1 MAICAL
7 GYLGV
12 RSGRLD
18 DWADFAEKFLGM
30 QKVDRGPGALSFRMD
45 DRKQRLV
52 VSGGTD
58 AVPGGTDAVPGG
70 TDAVPGGTD
79 AVLGGTDGTDGLAFM
94 GWEVD
99 HKDDLQAYAA
109 RLDRAGVAVTLAPSV
124 LADRRFVG
132 EMIYFHDPA
141 GNRIELFTDPMIDN
155 EPFTPGR
162 PHSGFKTGPC
172 GMGHAV
178 LHVKDANSLVPFYR
192 DLLDFKL
199 SDFGLKPIPLYFF
212 HVNGRHH
219 SFALIGSGKAGFHHF
234 MIEFGT
240 LDDVGQ
246 GYDLAKLRD
255 DGIAY
260 SLGRHTNDWMTSF
273 YAHTPSGFFVENGWG
288 GRIIDPA
295 AWEPHETDTG
305 PSFWGHERYCL
316 PEEERAKFRK
326 MRLDLAARGRQ
337 GPPIVDCPWLY
348 GQLGKTS

>member
-12 RSGRLD
+12 RSDRIE
-18 DWADFAEKFLGM
+18 DWADFAEKLLGM
-30 QKVDRGPGALSFRMD
+30 QKVDRGSGALCFRMD

-52 VSGGTD
+52 VSGET
-58 AVPGGTDAVPGG
+58 GGASVEANGASAEAP
-70 TDAVPGGTD
+70 
-79 AVLGGTDGTDGLAFM
+79 DGTEGLAFM
-94 GWEVD
+94 GWEVE
-99 HKDDLQAYAA
+99 HKDDLQAYAT
-109 RLDRAGVAVTLAPSV
+109 RLDRADVRVTLAPST

-132 EMIYFHDPA
+132 EMIVFHDPA
-141 GNRIELFTDPMIDN
+141 GNRIELFADPMIDSQ
-155 EPFTPGR
+155 PFTPGR
-162 PHSGFKTGPC
+162 PHSGFKTGPF

-178 LHVKDANSLVPFYR
+178 LHVRDANSLVPFYR
-192 DLLDFKL
+192 DLLDFRL

-219 SFALIGSGKAGFHHF
+219 SFALIGSGQSGFHHF
-234 MIEFGT
+234 MVEFGT

-246 GYDLAKLRD
+246 GYDLAQQRD
-255 DGIAY
+255 NAIAY

-288 GRIIDPA
+288 GRIIDPMS
-295 AWEPHETDTG
+295 WEAHETDTG

-316 PEEERAKFRK
+316 PEEERAKFRE

-348 GQLGKTS
+348 GQLEKNS

>member
-12 RSGRLD
+12 RSDRLE
-18 DWADFAEKFLGM
+18 DWADFAEKLLGM

-45 DRKQRLV
+45 DRRQRLV
-52 VSGGTD
+52 VSGETVETEAAPGGA
-58 AVPGGTDAVPGG
+58 AVP
-70 TDAVPGGTD
+70 
-79 AVLGGTDGTDGLAFM
+79 DGTDGLAFM

-99 HKDDLQAYAA
+99 HRDDLQTYAA
-109 RLDRAGVAVTLAPSV
+109 RLDRAGVAVTLAPSA

-141 GNRIELFTDPMIDN
+141 GNRIELFADPMIDS
-155 EPFTPGR
+155 ESFKPGR

-219 SFALIGSGKAGFHHF
+219 SFALIGSGKTGFHHF

-240 LDDVGQ
+240 MDDVGQ
-246 GYDLAKLRD
+246 GYDLAQQK
-255 DGIAY
+255 DGAIAY

-288 GRIIDPA
+288 GRIIDPKI
-295 AWEPHETDTG
+295 WEPHETDTG
-305 PSFWGHERYCL
+305 PSFWGHERYYL
-316 PEEERAKFRK
+316 PEEERAKFRE
-326 MRLDLAARGRQ
+326 MRLDLAARGQQ